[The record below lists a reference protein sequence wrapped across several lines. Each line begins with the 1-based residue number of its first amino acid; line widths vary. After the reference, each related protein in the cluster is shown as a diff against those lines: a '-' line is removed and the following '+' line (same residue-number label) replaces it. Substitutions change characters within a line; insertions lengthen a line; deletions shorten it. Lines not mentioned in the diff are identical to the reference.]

1 MPIFWYSNIGGEI
14 PFYTLL
20 QTGNSRLL
28 GGLYGGSLYPRDN
41 CARPGSCSETV
52 IILPIFLM
60 AHESIVNLT
69 SDNYTSEAEG
79 ASVPVVI
86 DFWSEHCGPCKM
98 LAPVLDEV
106 AAEIGD
112 TAKVAKVDVMAEREL
127 AMKFAIRAVPTLVFM
142 KDGDVKETKTGIMMK
157 DAIIEKLNSL

>member
-1 MPIFWYSNIGGEI
+1 
-14 PFYTLL
+14 
-20 QTGNSRLL
+20 
-28 GGLYGGSLYPRDN
+28 
-41 CARPGSCSETV
+41 
-52 IILPIFLM
+52 M

-69 SDNYTSEAEG
+69 NDNYASEAEG

-98 LAPVLDEV
+98 LSPVLDEV

-112 TAKVAKVDVMAEREL
+112 AAKVTKVDVMAEREL
-127 AMKFAIRAVPTLVFM
+127 AMKFGIRAVPTLIFM
-142 KDGDVKETKTGIMMK
+142 KDGEVKETKTGILMK